1 LIGQFLLAF
10 RETLEAALV
19 VSIVLAYL
27 VRTKRATLTRFVW
40 YGAGLAV
47 VSSLVFG
54 GLIWFVYG
62 GLVGA
67 AKPLFEGV
75 AALFAV
81 LVLSS
86 MIYWMAS
93 KGREFRGEIE
103 RQVEEI
109 ATQGRVFALTSF
121 AFVMVFREGL
131 ETVLFLA
138 PFLED
143 VAGTIS
149 GASLGI
155 VAALVLAYAV
165 YGIGMR
171 VNIRRFFYFTSV
183 LLVLLAGGLAG
194 YGVHELVE
202 YFEVV
207 GVELGWLGEYAYVLN
222 IPETSLF
229 HHKGLF
235 GSVLA
240 VMFGY
245 SVKAEWIRVIVHV
258 AYLVVVLPLVVWV
271 YRRDVGGPEFS
282 AAVSRVETI
291 VRSFLAVS

>member
-1 LIGQFLLAF
+1 MFGQFLLVF

-27 VRTKRATLTRFVW
+27 VRTNRRSLTRFVW

-47 VSSLVFG
+47 VSSFVLG
-54 GLIWFVYG
+54 ALIWFVYG

-81 LVLSS
+81 VVLSL
-86 MIYWMAS
+86 MIYWMAA
-93 KGREFRGEIE
+93 KGKEFRIE
-103 RQVEEI
+103 VERRVEEI

-121 AFVMVFREGL
+121 SFVMVFREGL

-143 VAGTIS
+143 IVGTV
-149 GASLGI
+149 GGGFLGVLAASVI
-155 VAALVLAYAV
+155 AYAV
-165 YGIGMR
+165 YGVGMR
-171 VNIRRFFYFTSV
+171 VDIRRSFYFTSI

-202 YFEVV
+202 YSEAV

-222 IPETSLF
+222 IPESSVF

-245 SVKAEWIRVIVHV
+245 SVKAEWVRVIVHV

-271 YRRDVGGPEFS
+271 YRRDVGGPVFS
-282 AAVSRVETI
+282 AAVSRVESI
-291 VRSFLAVS
+291 VGSCLGVS

>member
-1 LIGQFLLAF
+1 M
-10 RETLEAALV
+10 V

-27 VRTKRATLTRFVW
+27 VRTKRESLTRFVW

-47 VSSLVFG
+47 MSSLFLG
-54 GLIWFVYG
+54 ALIFFVYG
-62 GLVGA
+62 GLIGA
-67 AKPLFEGV
+67 AKPLFEGI
-75 AALFAV
+75 AAIFAV

-86 MIYWMAS
+86 MIYWMAA
-93 KGREFRGEIE
+93 KGKEFKVEVE

-109 ATQGRVFALTSF
+109 ATQGRVFALASF
-121 AFVMVFREGL
+121 SFVMVFREGL

-138 PFLED
+138 PFMED
-143 VAGTIS
+143 ILGTLG
-149 GASLGI
+149 GAFFGVL
-155 VAALVLAYAV
+155 AASVLAYAV

-171 VNIRRFFYFTSV
+171 VNIRRFFYFTSI

-202 YFEVV
+202 YFEAV
-207 GVELGWLGEYAYVLN
+207 GVELGWLGEYAYVLS

-245 SVKAEWIRVIVHV
+245 TIKAEWVRVIVHV

-271 YRRDVGGPEFS
+271 YRRDVGGPELS
-282 AAVSRVETI
+282 AAFSRVETI
-291 VRSFLAVS
+291 VRSCLAFS